1 MNNINEIDLLLY
13 SPKYSNKQNLFFKII
28 NKNQNNTYDIQ
39 FEDETI
45 LKNIYKFSILEGEIK
60 NPNSNI

>member
-39 FEDETI
+39 FEA
-45 LKNIYKFSILEGEIK
+45 LKQNF
-60 NPNSNI
+60 

>member
-1 MNNINEIDLLLY
+1 MYFNV
-13 SPKYSNKQNLFFKII
+13 

-45 LKNIYKFSILEGEIK
+45 LKNIYKFSILCNK
-60 NPNSNI
+60 NC